1 MERGCGDN
9 SVVYVRVQ
17 ALLLPMSDSRAAG
30 AFFTTYEGIKHLLNS
45 SDDHHESKKNALLP
59 TPMAHA
65 IASSVAEC
73 VSCFILTPAEVLKQN
88 AQMIT
93 SGSGSNPAD
102 TRRRSATLTVLSH
115 FRSRPLQLWRG
126 YGALVARNLPFTA
139 IQFPLFEHLRDRITA
154 VYRPQPERQSDAA
167 EMLNRAGITAL
178 SAGLA
183 GAVAAL
189 VTTPIDVVKTRI
201 MLEAGK
207 RGARPGA
214 IAVGRDIY
222 AREGFRALFSGG
234 ILRAGWT
241 ALGIGLYLSAYES
254 GRMYLEAR
262 RKRLD
267 AVAVGGRR
275 EGQPVI

>member
-1 MERGCGDN
+1 M
-9 SVVYVRVQ
+9 
-17 ALLLPMSDSRAAG
+17 
-30 AFFTTYEGIKHLLNS
+30 INS
-45 SDDHHESKKNALLP
+45 SGNTA
-59 TPMAHA
+59 
-65 IASSVAEC
+65 
-73 VSCFILTPAEVLKQN
+73 N
-88 AQMIT
+88 
-93 SGSGSNPAD
+93 

-139 IQFPLFEHLRDRITA
+139 IQFPIFEHLRDRISA
-154 VYRPQPERQSDAA
+154 VYGAQPGRQSDAS

-183 GAVAAL
+183 GAFAAV
-189 VTTPIDVVKTRI
+189 VTTPIDVIKTRI
-201 MLEAGK
+201 MLGAGK

-214 IAVGRDIY
+214 IALGREIY
-222 AREGFRALFSGG
+222 AREGLRALFSGG
-234 ILRAGWT
+234 LLRAGWT

-262 RKRLD
+262 RKKLD